1 LEINLTLHGILRD
14 YLPRQTKGK
23 STLTL
28 AQGTTVAGVIEQL
41 QIKQTV
47 TAAVNG
53 SQVETAYVLNNG
65 DDLQMFRMIG
75 GGNL

>member
-14 YLPRQTKGK
+14 YLPRPSKGK

-28 AQGTTVAGVIEQL
+28 PAGTTVAEVVEQL
-41 QIKQTV
+41 KIKQTV

-53 SQVETAYVLNNG
+53 TQVETDYVLKDG
-65 DDLQMFRMIG
+65 DELQMFRMIG
-75 GGNL
+75 GG

>member
-1 LEINLTLHGILRD
+1 MEINLTLHGILRD

-28 AQGTTVAGVIEQL
+28 PEGTTVAEVVKQL
-41 QIKQTV
+41 QIRQTV

-53 SQVETAYVLNNG
+53 AQVETEYVLQDG

-75 GGNL
+75 GG